1 MRVVF
6 FGTPEFALPSLGAL
20 LGEGFDVVAVVT
32 QPDKPQG
39 RSRSTAVPPPVK
51 TAAEAEDVP
60 VLQPARPSDPAFVE
74 RLRALAPDVGV
85 VVAYGH
91 ILKPDLLALPRHGM
105 INLHPSLLPELR
117 GAAPVEWAIL
127 NGLKQTGVTIMQMDE
142 GLDSGPILLQIPHD
156 IDFDVTGGEL
166 SEHLS
171 EMGAQALVEALAL
184 FGTNGLEPHPQEQA
198 RATYAPK
205 LTRETARIRWADP
218 AEQIARL
225 IRALDPRPGAWTELD
240 AREVKLFGAR
250 VVEGQGAPGEV
261 RTTDD
266 GLRITTGRGAVA
278 VDEVQPAGKAGMAA
292 AVGAAGVQLGHGSL
306 APEDARR
313 LNPAW
318 WIGKSVHDLP
328 EAEAAHAGGADYLLV
343 GPVFP
348 TATHAD
354 RAPLGS
360 ARLKQIVG
368 VGLPVIA
375 IGGVTPARIPELR
388 AVAAIHGVAAIRA
401 LWDAADPADAARRLL
416 EELNR

>member
-1 MRVVF
+1 VRVVF
-6 FGTPEFALPSLGAL
+6 FGTPEFAVPSLEAL
-20 LGEGFDVVAVVT
+20 LGEGFDVVAAVT

-51 TAAEAEDVP
+51 VAAAAEDVP
-60 VLQPARPSDPAFVE
+60 VLQPERPSDPAFVE

-142 GLDSGPILLQIPHD
+142 GLDSGPILLQIRHD
-156 IDFDVTGGEL
+156 IDLEVTGGEL

-184 FGTNGLEPHPQEQA
+184 FGTNGLEPHPQDHA

-205 LTRETARIRWADP
+205 LTRETAHIRWGDP

-240 AREVKLFGAR
+240 GREVKLFGAR

-278 VDEVQPAGKAGMAA
+278 VDEVQPAGKARMAA
-292 AVGAAGVQLGHGSL
+292 AEWVRGRGAQAGQRFG
-306 APEDARR
+306 
-313 LNPAW
+313 
-318 WIGKSVHDLP
+318 
-328 EAEAAHAGGADYLLV
+328 
-343 GPVFP
+343 
-348 TATHAD
+348 
-354 RAPLGS
+354 
-360 ARLKQIVG
+360 
-368 VGLPVIA
+368 
-375 IGGVTPARIPELR
+375 
-388 AVAAIHGVAAIRA
+388 
-401 LWDAADPADAARRLL
+401 
-416 EELNR
+416 